1 MLLMS
6 GSVGLRTSRQIALS
20 DTLLRDQESKL
31 QGASTWQGLTNA
43 NVVRVVASVINSDAP
58 VNAAISS
65 LDQMTQ
71 QNAALVEQSAAA
83 AGSLNDQARR
93 LSQSMGVFRLSAR
106 PARQVPAAAAPAA
119 PRGTTATTPAHKSAH
134 KSAHKPAHTAAAALR
149 TATTSPAIR
158 PDVAAQAAIQQ
169 RTQDLVVRLAP
180 DVEGQ
185 TQVLHRIKHRRWRY

>member
-6 GSVGLRTSRQIALS
+6 GGVGLRTSRQIALS

-134 KSAHKPAHTAAAALR
+134 KPAHTAAAALR

-169 RTQDLVVRLAP
+169 RTQELVVRLAP
-180 DVEGQ
+180 DVEGR
-185 TQVLHRIKHRRWRY
+185 TQVLHRIKPRRWRY